1 MSKSLL
7 KVIALDFDGTL
18 VESNHIKDNAFKTI
32 FSEWPEHKEAMLA
45 WHRHRNT
52 VVRREKFRYFVEE
65 VLGESGNVDEIDRLT
80 ELFSD
85 LTRQAIIECP
95 WVRGATDFL
104 DYFKDRLP
112 LYLVSATPQEELNEI
127 LAHRRIANY
136 FQQSYGAP
144 LVKLEVLKVIMDAE
158 NASPVETLYIGDSPE
173 DQQAAQNLTVHFI
186 GVDSG
191 RGLKSGG
198 PFIMNEFQSILQ
210 IIMKNYEFGQR

>member
-1 MSKSLL
+1 MSKSVL

-18 VESNHIKDNAFKTI
+18 VVSNAIKDRAFETI
-32 FSEWPEHKEAMLA
+32 FSNWPEHKEAMLA
-45 WHRHRNT
+45 WHWPRNT
-52 VVRREKFRYFVEE
+52 VDRREKFRYFVEE
-65 VLGESGNVDEIDRLT
+65 VLRETNNVNMIDELT
-80 ELFSD
+80 ERFSA
-85 LTRQAIIECP
+85 LTRQAIIDCP
-95 WVRGATDFL
+95 WVRGAPDFL
-104 DYFKDRLP
+104 DYFKDKLP

-127 LAHRRIANY
+127 LANRGIADR

-144 LVKLEVLKVIMDAE
+144 LDKMAVLQAIMKSKQ
-158 NASPVETLYIGDSPE
+158 ASPAEMLYIGDSPE

-210 IIMKNYEFGQR
+210 IIVKNYEFVQG